1 MKKIILSCVAMM
13 AAFFCVSN
21 VSAQGVKIHK
31 AGGEVIDI
39 PAAELDFI
47 EAYDATEASN
57 SFEGTW
63 KMKKLITD
71 QVSMSDAWGGMV
83 TFGDA
88 FPTFEAE
95 DELTFKDGKIIPN
108 LKSNLKNFFIG
119 EATYEVVDEAYVIH
133 PTAVTGAA
141 VTVTELKVKGV
152 NRNFDANSKSEDD
165 EAYIGVRLV
174 EDEDADEA
182 GIYYLEVYLF
192 DYKATSFAPEWS
204 EFGMY
209 SDEKP
214 QAAYSDMPIYFSMTK
229 NDAAT
234 AKRRASPISVSGW
247 ETLNGVIQS
256 NVYSVVFIGAS
267 WSGPSNIAK
276 ATLDSYMEGLNNI
289 GYAIVSLTGSDFS
302 NDVANH
308 YTIRDVPTTLIV
320 DNSGSVKERTV
331 GIPTS
336 AFLNV
341 ISAYAWSASTG
352 GVTPESE

>member
-47 EAYDATEASN
+47 EAYDAAQAADP
-57 SFEGTW
+57 FEGTW
-63 KMKKLITD
+63 KMKKLFTD
-71 QVSMSDAWGGMV
+71 QVSMYEAWGGMV
-83 TFGDA
+83 NFGDA
-88 FPTFEAE
+88 FPAFEAE

-119 EATYEVVDEAYVIH
+119 EATYEVVNEAYVIH
-133 PTAVTGAA
+133 PTAMTGAG

-182 GIYYLEVYLF
+182 GIYFLEVYLF
-192 DYKATSFAPEWS
+192 DYKSTSFALEWS
-204 EFGMY
+204 EYGMY
-209 SDEKP
+209 PDEKP
-214 QAAYSDMPIYFSMTK
+214 QATFSDMPIYFSMTR
-229 NDAAT
+229 NGAAN
-234 AKRRASPISVSGW
+234 ARRRVSPNVVSGW
-247 ETLNGVIQS
+247 QELNQTILT
-256 NVYSVVFIGAS
+256 NAYSVVFVGAS
-267 WSGPSNIAK
+267 WSGPSNLAK
-276 ATLDSYMEGLNNI
+276 AILDSHMGGLNNI
-289 GYAIVSLTGSDFS
+289 GYAVVSLDDSNFSTDFAKLYDIL
-302 NDVANH
+302 N
-308 YTIRDVPTTLIV
+308 VPTLLIV
-320 DNSGSVKERTV
+320 NNLGYVQERFV

-341 ISAYAWSASTG
+341 ISAYAWSASSA
-352 GVTPESE
+352 GV